1 MSNIEPSST
10 QESIV
15 FSRKEVDSIDMYVS
29 YDGKITAVSIRG
41 LAKLCGM
48 PHQTV
53 LKLVNLLEDTTASR
67 TVPKSLEC
75 IRGKVF
81 VTAPYDV
88 NATGFT
94 ETAKLIH
101 SYAASVIIL
110 YYAHESKAANDTAKI
125 ALGKFV
131 SKGIDTWIKECTG
144 YTQQKPSADK
154 VITMSIDAM
163 RALHEIVGEHIKD
176 AEIIKENV
184 PGIGT
189 ILSAY
194 KEETKCL
201 PSSLPEKFLLREFLE
216 TKGSTDKS
224 VKAKFAQHLIGI
236 YRGTVTE
243 RPQKV
248 KYRGT
253 DYVGTANVYTH
264 DKLPLL
270 EAAWETFCK
279 L

>member
-1 MSNIEPSST
+1 MLNKLDDTST
-10 QESIV
+10 V
-15 FSRKEVDSIDMYVS
+15 K
-29 YDGKITAVSIRG
+29 
-41 LAKLCGM
+41 
-48 PHQTV
+48 
-53 LKLVNLLEDTTASR
+53 
-67 TVPKSLEC
+67 TVPESLEPL
-75 IRGKVF
+75 RGNVYLP
-81 VTAPYDV
+81 TGYTV
-88 NATGFT
+88 NATNL
-94 ETAKLIH
+94 AVNSRLVYSH
-101 SYAASVIIL
+101 AASAIIL
-110 YYAHESKAANDTAKI
+110 YYAQESKASNSTAKSVL
-125 ALGKFV
+125 AKFV
-131 SKGIDTWIKECTG
+131 FKGIDKWIKECTG
-144 YTQQKPSADK
+144 FETIKPSAEK

-163 RALHEIVGEHIKD
+163 KALHEIVGEHIKD

-194 KEETKCL
+194 KEETKYL
-201 PSSLPEKFLLREFLE
+201 PSSLPEQFLLREFLE
-216 TKGSTDKS
+216 TKGATDKS

-236 YRGTVTE
+236 YRGTVAE

-270 EAAWETFCK
+270 DAAWETFCK